1 MINKKSKNIWIIT
14 LLCIMM
20 VAVSSGCGSKEQQDD
35 YLIVQ
40 NDEEPI
46 AYSLATVVEGDVQ
59 KTVRVRCT
67 YLQTK
72 DEEVSFPISGK
83 RVEKV
88 YVKVGDT
95 VEKGQLLAELSGGSV
110 QDDIDRLEYQI
121 NRNNILLE
129 QTLSNKQFDIDIR
142 NQAFE
147 LWSDKQW
154 RDIESLRKDLEQIEK
169 NYRYTIEDYEDAIAL
184 DQKELSRLKADQKNS
199 NLYAGMSGTISSII
213 DYLEGSTSTKDKTV
227 MKIIDSSECLFSAQD
242 MSYAEYF
249 KDGVGA
255 NLNISSGTG
264 VGDYIVYPYQ
274 IDKWTDAMFFSLS
287 EDDDQSAIEVGTD
300 GMIRMVLEHK
310 ENVLTIP
317 LKAVHRADG
326 NAYVYVQG
334 ETGVREV
341 KWITTGIYGD
351 DTVEVIDGLS
361 EGDTVIVK

>member
-1 MINKKSKNIWIIT
+1 MTKKKNKNIGIVA

-20 VAVSSGCGSKEQQDD
+20 AAVSSGCGSEEQQDD

-83 RVEKV
+83 KVEKV

-95 VEKGQLLAELSGGSV
+95 VKKGQLLAELSGGSV

-121 NRNNILLE
+121 NRNSILLD

-147 LWSDKQW
+147 LWTEKEWPDVVN
-154 RDIESLRKDLEQIEK
+154 LRKDLEQIEK

-184 DQKELSRLKADQKNS
+184 DQKELARFKADQRNS
-199 NLYAGMSGTISSII
+199 NLYASMSGTISSII
-213 DYLEGSTSTKDKTV
+213 ENLEGSTSTKDKTV
-227 MKIIDSSECLFSAQD
+227 IKIIDSSECLFSAQD
-242 MSYAEYF
+242 MSYADYF
-249 KDGVGA
+249 KEGVGA

-274 IDKWTDAMFFSLS
+274 IDKWTDTMLFSLS

-300 GMIRMVLEHK
+300 GMIRMILEHK

-326 NAYVYVQG
+326 EAYVYVQG
-334 ETGVREV
+334 EGGVREV

-351 DTVEVIDGLS
+351 ETVEVIDGLS
-361 EGDTVIVK
+361 EGDTVIVR